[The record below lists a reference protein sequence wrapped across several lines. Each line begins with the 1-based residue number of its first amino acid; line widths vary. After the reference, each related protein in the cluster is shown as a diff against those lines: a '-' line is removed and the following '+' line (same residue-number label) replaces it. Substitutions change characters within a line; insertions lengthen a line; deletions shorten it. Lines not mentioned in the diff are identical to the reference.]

1 MLFVLIAITLTLVT
15 VGSLALA
22 LWRRQGK
29 TVTPAHDIAI
39 YKDQLAEIE
48 RDRARGVISAAEES
62 AARLEVERRLIAA
75 GRRNRETRGGAN
87 RAVALVSVTLIGLMP
102 LAAGIIYL
110 QMGRPALTEER
121 DSMADAREILDTI
134 AAEPGRTRPVIR
146 RLTREL
152 QTDLE
157 NPAKWLVLGRSLYGS
172 GRKADAIPAYETAV
186 RLTAGENAAVFA
198 EYTQV
203 LLESLD
209 ERLEQNPDDIA
220 ALRQLADIKMTLGEI
235 DAAQAAYERV
245 LQLNPA
251 DQQART
257 ALGIDAFSAQN

>member
-1 MLFVLIAITLTLVT
+1 MLFVLIATTLTLVT
-15 VGSLALA
+15 VGILAIA
-22 LWRRQGK
+22 LWRRQGQS
-29 TVTPAHDIAI
+29 TAPAHDIAI

-48 RDRARGVISAAEES
+48 RDRARGVITADEET

-75 GRRNRETRGGAN
+75 GRRKRTAAGTSRS
-87 RAVALVSVTLIGLMP
+87 VSLVSVVLIGLIP
-102 LAAGIIYL
+102 LAAGLIYL
-110 QMGRPALTEER
+110 QYGRPAMTETH

-146 RLTREL
+146 RLTEEL
-152 QTDLE
+152 QTDMN

-172 GRKADAIPAYETAV
+172 GRKTDAIPAYETAV
-186 RLTAGENAAVFA
+186 RLTRGENAAIFA

-209 ERLEQNPDDIA
+209 ERLSQNPDDIA
-220 ALRQLADIKMTLGEI
+220 ALRQLADIRMTLGEI

-245 LQLNPA
+245 LLLDPT

-257 ALGIDAFSAQN
+257 ALGIDAFSARN

>member
-1 MLFVLIAITLTLVT
+1 MLFVLIAVALTFCT
-15 VGSLALA
+15 VGVLAIA
-22 LWRRQGK
+22 LWRRQGQS
-29 TVTPAHDIAI
+29 TMPAHDIAI

-48 RDRARGVISAAEES
+48 RDRARGVITAEEET

-75 GRRNRETRGGAN
+75 GRRTRSTGNGAN
-87 RAVALVSVTLIGLMP
+87 RAVALASVILIGLMP
-102 LAAGIIYL
+102 LAAGLIYL
-110 QMGRPALTEER
+110 QYGQPGLTEKR
-121 DSMADAREILDTI
+121 DSMGDAREILDTI

-146 RLTREL
+146 RLTEEL
-152 QTDLE
+152 QTDLN

-186 RLTAGENAAVFA
+186 RLTRGENAAIFA

-209 ERLEQNPDDIA
+209 ERLVQNPDDVA
-220 ALRQLADIKMTLGEI
+220 ALRQLADIRMTLGEI

-245 LQLNPA
+245 LALDPS
-251 DQQART
+251 DEQART